1 MNIEEL
7 WEGDMAPLT
16 VNDKPVLLVNVDG
29 RVRAYENRC
38 PHQQSNLDAGEFDGE
53 TITCWRHL
61 WQFDAA
67 TGRGINPRSACLT
80 PYPCSVADDGTIFV
94 EVDQVR

>member
-16 VNDKPVLLVNVDG
+16 IEGKPVLLVNVDG

-38 PHQQSNLDAGEFDGE
+38 PHQQSNLDEGEFDGE
-53 TITCWRHL
+53 KITCWRHL
-61 WQFDAA
+61 WEFDAD
-67 TGRGINPRSACLT
+67 TGKGINPESASLT
-80 PYPCSVADDGTIFV
+80 SYPCSVAEDGTIV
-94 EVDQVR
+94 VDVGG